1 MRCRRCPNRMRA
13 TDILARDVRDAVRGL
28 RGTFRLSVIAT
39 ACTAVGMA
47 GALFILTIANGV
59 LLRPPP
65 FADADRLVRV
75 WAVASG
81 AATQSDVS
89 YLESRDLANRVRS
102 FDRLESVTRTRLALT
117 VGETTERLRGESVT
131 PGYFELVSVRPVA
144 GRLFTPA
151 EYAPDA
157 PAVIVIGYDLWRRK
171 FAGRH
176 DVIGQTV
183 RARGTTGRD
192 SDRLFRVIGVMP
204 PRFVGTVDPDV
215 SEFWLPIA
223 QYLPRRVIESRT
235 ARSTWVLAR
244 LRTGST
250 LGSAQAELTR
260 VQRELAATHPVPY
273 RGIDLSVEP
282 VGESWRSRFR
292 GGLGLLAGTAVLLLL
307 IAAANVGHLLLA
319 RLAQREREL
328 RIRLALG
335 ASRATVV
342 RQLFI
347 ESLTLA
353 AMGGAAGTAIG
364 IAAVRTFAASGVFPL
379 PPYLSLEPDLRVIA
393 AALALVGIVAILS
406 GVFPAWLG
414 SRLHGAFHLRDG
426 RGTTLGKRQGRS
438 VQAMVVAEVAISFLL
453 LAGSGLMLR
462 TYGNLLSEDV
472 GFRTERLLRLA
483 ISLDASEFQSSE
495 SVLAF
500 ADATRRDVGAVPG
513 VRGVSVMAG
522 VLPPWSSDDARLGL
536 SGTPI
541 ASLSAV
547 DQHSVDNHF
556 FDVMAIPLVAGRSFS
571 AADAPDGERVA
582 VLSRTL
588 ARAMFGDERRAV
600 NRTFE
605 IYPSMQMQGRAIATR
620 VIGVVEDVKYRGP
633 LGVRTAQSDLYLPLA
648 QATDPVLSIAV
659 ATDGDPN
666 IARTAAIRAL
676 GANAPTSPVHWVS
689 TMQEELR
696 LQFGDARLYAWTT
709 AVFGFCALALVAI
722 GIFGVLSNAVARRVA
737 EIGVRMAVGA
747 TPWRIRALVI
757 AQAARPVALGLGV
770 GVIAAAAGTQ
780 AMRGLIYG
788 VRPADPVTF
797 AGVAVCLVAI
807 ALISSYLPARRAT
820 RVDPATV
827 LRRG

>member
-1 MRCRRCPNRMRA
+1 MSS
-13 TDILARDVRDAVRGL
+13 TDILARDARDAIRGL
-28 RGTFRLSVIAT
+28 RGTLRLSLIAV
-39 ACTAVGMA
+39 ACIAVGMG

-65 FADADRLVRV
+65 FADADRLVRI

-81 AATQSDVS
+81 AASQSDVS
-89 YLESRDLANRVRS
+89 YLESRDVADRVRS

-117 VGETTERLRGESVT
+117 VGETTERLRGEAVT
-131 PGYFELVSVRPVA
+131 AGYFDLISARPVA
-144 GRLFTPA
+144 GRLFTAA

-157 PAVIVIGYDLWRRK
+157 PAVIILGYDLWQRK
-171 FAGRH
+171 FGGRQ
-176 DVIGQTV
+176 DVVGQIV

-192 SDRLFRVIGVMP
+192 SDRLFTVIGVLP
-204 PRFVGTVDPDV
+204 PRFVGTVDPDI

-244 LRTGST
+244 LRPGST
-250 LGSAQAELTR
+250 LAGAQAELTR
-260 VQRELAATHPVPY
+260 VQRELAVTHPAPY
-273 RGIDLSVEP
+273 RGVDLSVEP

-292 GGLGLLAGTAVLLLL
+292 GGLGLLAGTAILLLL

-319 RLAQREREL
+319 RLAQREREF

-335 ASRATVV
+335 ASRMAIV
-342 RQLFI
+342 RQLFV
-347 ESLTLA
+347 ESLALA
-353 AMGGAAGTAIG
+353 GVGGAAGAVLG

-379 PPYLSLEPDLRVIA
+379 PPYVSLEPDTRVIA
-393 AALALVGIVAILS
+393 AALALVVIVAILS

-414 SRLHGAFHLRDG
+414 SRLDGAFHVRDG
-426 RGTTLGKRQGRS
+426 RASTLGKRQGRS

-462 TYGNLLSEDV
+462 TYANLLTEDM
-472 GFRTERLLRLA
+472 GFRTDGLLRLA
-483 ISLDASEFQSSE
+483 ISLDASEFRSAE

-513 VRGVSVMAG
+513 VAGVSVMAG
-522 VLPPWSSDDARLGL
+522 VLPPWSSDDARLGVN
-536 SGTPI
+536 GTPI
-541 ASLSAV
+541 AALSAV
-547 DQHSVDNHF
+547 DQHPVDEHF
-556 FDVMAIPLVAGRSFS
+556 FDVMAIPLVAGRSFGPS
-571 AADAPDGERVA
+571 EARGGERVA
-582 VLSRTL
+582 VVSRTL
-588 ARAMFGDERRAV
+588 ARALFGDERRAV

-605 IYPSMQMQGRAIATR
+605 IYPSMQMQGAATATR

-633 LGVRTAQSDLYLPLA
+633 LGARAAQNDLYLPLA
-648 QATDPVLSIAV
+648 QAPDPVLSIAV
-659 ATDGDPN
+659 STDGDPN
-666 IARTAAIRAL
+666 TVRTAAIRAL
-676 GANAPTSPVHWVS
+676 GGNAPTSPVHWVS
-689 TMQEELR
+689 TMKEELR

-709 AVFGFCALALVAI
+709 AVFGFCALSLVAI

-757 AQAARPVALGLGV
+757 AQAARPVALGLVIGV
-770 GVIAAAAGTQ
+770 VAAATGTQ
-780 AMRGLIYG
+780 VMRGLIYG
-788 VRPADPVTF
+788 VTPADPVTL
-797 AGVAVCLVAI
+797 AGVALSLVAI
-807 ALISSYLPARRAT
+807 AMVSSYLPARRAT